1 MRLSKISKDITV
13 PAKNIWPEYKLPD
26 TLKYFV
32 FFVKRKSMLSTLPD
46 LHRSFAEQLRL
57 KFQSDSRI
65 HSLLAGG
72 SIVHG
77 GFDKYS
83 DLDFVVV
90 VDHIHYDE
98 IMAQRQVLAGTL
110 GHLLHAFTGEHVG
123 ESRLLICLYGP
134 ELLHVDLKFVTLEML
149 TQRVEEPAV
158 LFTRDNPALERALA
172 KCCAHWPD
180 MTPEWFESRSWIWLH
195 YAVVKLGR
203 GELFEAIGMLSFFRE
218 QVLGPML
225 YRRENLPQ
233 RGVRRIEFYGIDP
246 DGMLTSTLATH
257 DRDSISMAIRM
268 AVNAYINLRADALP
282 ENIADDAA
290 RRAIL
295 AMLKENS
302 DRG

>member
-1 MRLSKISKDITV
+1 
-13 PAKNIWPEYKLPD
+13 
-26 TLKYFV
+26 
-32 FFVKRKSMLSTLPD
+32 MLSTLPD
-46 LHRSFAEQLRL
+46 LHRSFAEQLKL

-72 SIVHG
+72 SIIHG

-90 VDHIHYDE
+90 VDPLHYE
-98 IMAQRQVLAGTL
+98 KIMVQRRVLAGTL

-123 ESRLLICLYGP
+123 EPRLLICLYGP

-158 LFTRDNPALERALA
+158 LFTRDNTALERQLA
-172 KCCAHWPD
+172 KFSAHWPD
-180 MTPEWFESRSWIWLH
+180 MTPEWFESRAWIWLH

-218 QVLGPML
+218 QVLGAML
-225 YRRENLPQ
+225 YRRANLPQ
-233 RGVRRIEFYGIDP
+233 RGVRRIEFHGIDP
-246 DGMLTSTLATH
+246 DGLLTSTLATH
-257 DRDSISMAIRM
+257 DRDSVSIAIRM
-268 AVNAYINLRADALP
+268 AVDAYINLRADALP
-282 ENIADDAA
+282 ENTADDAA
-290 RRAIL
+290 RRAVL
-295 AMLKENS
+295 AMLKEYS